1 MHGDKVRATLFVRI
15 SPHFSSCHHSS
26 PRLTS
31 PLTSRRLPQV
41 RGTTDRV
48 VGALLRHGFK
58 IMRNTSSMNSEYRS
72 GTFGRLLARGSTI
85 YAVNPRFRKC

>member
-1 MHGDKVRATLFVRI
+1 MRLSLSASRPIFR
-15 SPHFSSCHHSS
+15 HHSS

-85 YAVNPRFRKC
+85 YAVNPRFRQC